1 MDETAIPDERL
12 ELIFTCCHP
21 ALALDAQVVLSLPA
35 LGGLSGD
42 EIARAFIVPSRRWR
56 SDSCPHGRRSRPPA
70 SPFRCPRPT
79 CFPTGSQA
87 VLAVVYVIFN
97 DGYGGCGDL
106 GDEAIRLGPRFP
118 N

>member
-1 MDETAIPDERL
+1 MAKRLVSARTKIKTARIP
-12 ELIFTCCHP
+12 FP
-21 ALALDAQVVLSLPA
+21 V
-35 LGGLSGD
+35 
-42 EIARAFIVPSRRWR
+42 
-56 SDSCPHGRRSRPPA
+56 PPA
-70 SPFRCPRPT
+70 DVLPDRLA
-79 CFPTGSQA
+79 A